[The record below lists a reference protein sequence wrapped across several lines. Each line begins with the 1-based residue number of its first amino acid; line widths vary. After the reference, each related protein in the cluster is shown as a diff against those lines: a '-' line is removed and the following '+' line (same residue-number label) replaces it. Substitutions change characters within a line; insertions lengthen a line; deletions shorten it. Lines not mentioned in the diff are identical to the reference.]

1 MSGRFFLSWAG
12 RSWKGPGRRGGRG
25 KGRGEERDVPGRP
38 GCDSLGGGQQES
50 PEKTLRLF
58 GNLWRPEGHSG
69 APGGQPPRARRG
81 QRSEHSFRRRLAE
94 CGARVASERHCPGSL
109 PRRRSPGSLAS
120 AARDPPGPRG
130 AGHRSLPLAA
140 RSRLGSSARFS
151 IAGLRF
157 VFFSERL
164 RDVGV
169 GVWGIRAPAPRASP
183 GGMWGRAG
191 GARAGTPGKG
201 FASAHPGIAPGL
213 WTEAVPPGAAMG
225 RGLRGGQLPVRGR
238 WRAEFKFIVAGETEK
253 GRELRVA
260 DALGLAWTGLLPEE
274 EPA

>member
-1 MSGRFFLSWAG
+1 MAVSFSPGPG
-12 RSWKGPGRRGGRG
+12 GPGRGRGGEGGAGRDEAKRG
-25 KGRGEERDVPGRP
+25 TCREGRVATPSGEGSRRVRRRR
-38 GCDSLGGGQQES
+38 CASLETCGG
-50 PEKTLRLF
+50 
-58 GNLWRPEGHSG
+58 PEGHSG
-69 APGGQPPRARRG
+69 APRGQPPRARRG

-238 WRAEFKFIVAGETEK
+238 WRAELKFIVAGETEK